1 MTLVESSSREISSYV
16 SVSEFAFIVVVVPP
30 FDDGDPVTMKWKNRC

>member
-16 SVSEFAFIVVVVPP
+16 SVSEFAFIVVVVL